1 MSSKTKEVLTEM
13 LTDRG
18 YVITD
23 NSVDDKLIA
32 QDQTSQLIVLISQV
46 DKLNINIIKEYI
58 KLIEELKIPKCII
71 VYNNCIT
78 ASAKKVIQ
86 NLYHINIEVFNE
98 NELQYNITHHKY
110 VKPHIKIEGDEF
122 DKINTKYGKNLPILL
137 SSDPV
142 SRYYNFKKGDII
154 KIIRKH
160 DIVAYRVVR

>member
-1 MSSKTKEVLTEM
+1 MSTKTKEVVIDM

-32 QDQTSQLIVLISQV
+32 QDSQSSLIVLISSV

-58 KLIEELKIPKCII
+58 KLIEQLQITRCII

-78 ASAKKVIQ
+78 SSAKKVIE
-86 NLYHINIEVFNE
+86 NLQHIDIEVFNE

-110 VKPHIKIEGDEF
+110 YRPHEKIKDKEF
-122 DKINTKYGKNLPILL
+122 EIINKKYGKNLPIIL
-137 SSDPV
+137 STDPV
-142 SRYYNFKKGDII
+142 SRYFNFKKGDII
-154 KIIRKH
+154 KITRKH
-160 DIVAYRVVR
+160 DIISYRIVK